1 MQISKVDASV
11 SDAATSE
18 MSKTAKFHNPPQ
30 LPPSASGGG
39 SPVPK
44 VAMEASFSDVCVEFN

>member
-1 MQISKVDASV
+1 MQISKVDPSA
-11 SDAATSE
+11 SDATTPE
-18 MSKTAKFHNPPQ
+18 KSKTAKFHNPPQ

-44 VAMEASFSDVCVEFN
+44 VAIASYGRCLN